1 MMDGSEHRRV
11 LKMLEEGKI
20 TAVEADKLLKALGSE
35 SETRATGP
43 SVQTESADLSGLV
56 EGALSSL
63 KSAGLFGWGSA
74 HSFERELTGTFSPE
88 AVEAQGGVDLRGAAR
103 NGRIPPPPR
112 DSEEYRVVIRTK
124 VRGGD
129 REQAREVAE
138 RFCQVEQGDAVLAVD
153 GRATAMPN
161 SSVALDIFLPEKYRY
176 NVDLLTSNGRIE
188 VDHLKCSKVV
198 AETSNGRVACEK
210 IEAEDV
216 ELETSN
222 GRIEV
227 GGVSGSVRAH
237 TSNGRIRLAPARVE
251 TNSEYDMVTSNGKI
265 LLEYDPGREVGMDFE
280 ARTSNGK
287 IKVGWDDV
295 EYEIDNVRGKRRTH
309 VKGKTAGFDSK
320 PVKLLVNLKTSNGA
334 ISIGGADPAR

>member
-1 MMDGSEHRRV
+1 MTEVSEHRRV
-11 LKMLEEGKI
+11 LKMLEEGTI
-20 TAVEADKLLKALGSE
+20 TAAEADKLLKALGSE
-35 SETRATGP
+35 PGLSEAGAP
-43 SVQTESADLSGLV
+43 GQTESADLSGLV

-74 HSFERELTGTFSPE
+74 HSFEREVTGTFSPG
-88 AVEAQGGVDLRGAAR
+88 AVEDQGWVDLRGAAR
-103 NGRIPPPPR
+103 NGRIEVSGW

-138 RFCQVEQGDAVLAVD
+138 RFCQVEQGDAVLTVD
-153 GRATAMPN
+153 GRGTDMPPN
-161 SSVALDIFLPEKYRY
+161 SSVSLDVFLPEKYRY

-188 VDHLKCSKVV
+188 IDHLRCKDLV
-198 AETSNGRVACEK
+198 AASSNGRVACQK

-251 TNSEYDMVTSNGKI
+251 TSSEYDMVTSNGKI
-265 LLEYDPGREVGMDFE
+265 LLEYDPGREVGVDFE

-295 EYEIDNVRGKRRTH
+295 QYEIDNVRGKRRTH
-309 VKGKTAGFDSK
+309 VKGKTAEFDSK
-320 PVKLLVNLKTSNGA
+320 PVKLKVNLKTSNGA
-334 ISIGGADPAR
+334 ISIGQS